1 MTKDTLLVVCPRCA
15 TANRVPEARL
25 AEQPVCGRCA
35 SPLFEGRP
43 AELDTAAFEAQLE
56 RSDLPLVVD
65 FWAPWCGPCR
75 MMAPSFAAAAKSL
88 EPRYRFA
95 KVNTE
100 EEPQLA
106 ARYAIRSIPTVA
118 VFRHAKEISRQSG
131 AMDPATLMRWL
142 AQLG

>member
-1 MTKDTLLVVCPRCA
+1 
-15 TANRVPEARL
+15 
-25 AEQPVCGRCA
+25 
-35 SPLFEGRP
+35 
-43 AELDTAAFEAQLE
+43 LDAAAFEAQLE
-56 RSDLPLVVD
+56 RSDLPVVVD

-100 EEPQLA
+100 EQPQLA

-118 VFRHAKEISRQSG
+118 VFLHGQETARQSG
-131 AMDPATLMRWL
+131 AMDQGTLMRWL
-142 AQLG
+142 ANMGMG